1 MLGRNLLALMSMAA
15 VGSSTPA
22 EPAPAIAA
30 LEARIAALEA
40 ALLARGLPDEDP
52 CETRLVDPS
61 HALEWTYSGCNR
73 NVHRNTT
80 QSVET
85 CQNGTVTFYNVSANL
100 FDIKISHPPDA
111 WHFVCGMAADRPK
124 VATCTLTYEEPAR
137 PEGPAWVEI
146 RFDEVN
152 FDGRAC
158 VPSTATIIGT
168 YFYDFLTS
176 DAGVYVFSATAAGK

>member
-1 MLGRNLLALMSMAA
+1 MGSVRILLLAVVPAA
-15 VGSSTPA
+15 LAQRAMLTDAVD
-22 EPAPAIAA
+22 A

-40 ALLARGLPDEDP
+40 RLAPPDP
-52 CETRLVDPS
+52 CDSQLLDLS
-61 HALEWTYSGCNR
+61 GALAWTYSGCNR

-85 CQNGTVTFYNVSANL
+85 CQNGTVAVYNVSKHL

-111 WHFVCGMAADRPK
+111 WHFVCGTAVDRPK

-146 RFDEVN
+146 RFDDVN
-152 FDGRAC
+152 FDGEKCA
-158 VPSTATIIGT
+158 PSKATIVGT
-168 YFYDFLTS
+168 YFYDYLTS
-176 DAGVYVFSATAAGK
+176 DAGVYIFDAVVAAQ